1 MGRSGDGRTKGVW
14 PLELLA
20 LVSSNADTDLPAA
33 VELAVSE
40 TERVG
45 GTEKRIDVRSRTCP
59 PQGGEGVRERGDH
72 GQSVITHTNQTAII
86 ASAAANWTRTAM
98 PKPVIV
104 ARVARQAATVSPVR
118 RRSPT

>member
-1 MGRSGDGRTKGVW
+1 
-14 PLELLA
+14 LA

-59 PQGGEGVRERGDH
+59 PQGVRA
-72 GQSVITHTNQTAII
+72 S
-86 ASAAANWTRTAM
+86 ASAAT
-98 PKPVIV
+98 
-104 ARVARQAATVSPVR
+104 TVNQ
-118 RRSPT
+118 